1 MIAPE
6 AVQKAVQKMENNKI
20 PGQHNITVEL
30 IKQTLGGAHHEII
43 KTLNKIF
50 VKNSNEI
57 ELGTG
62 ILSPLPQS
70 KQTYVPVKNF
80 RPITTLENILKNL
93 DEQDRF
99 QDQKLTVQ
107 RTKHAQK
114 EQKNDRYSRHNHIYN
129 RQRHVQRI

>member
-1 MIAPE
+1 MITPE

-20 PGQHNITVEL
+20 PGHYNITVEL
-30 IKQTLGGAHHEII
+30 IKQTLGEAHHEII

-70 KQTYVPVKNF
+70 KKT
-80 RPITTLENILKNL
+80 
-93 DEQDRF
+93 
-99 QDQKLTVQ
+99 
-107 RTKHAQK
+107 
-114 EQKNDRYSRHNHIYN
+114 
-129 RQRHVQRI
+129 